1 MNEPPVEL
9 RPTEEVAELA
19 AEVVDRFR
27 SDIAGVVDGEVHHV
41 GASAMPF
48 GHTKGDVDV
57 NLRVAGA
64 TLPEAVSALGSRYA
78 VAQPENW
85 TATFVSFTS
94 DAYELPFGIQVTVV
108 GSRDDVLLALHEHIR
123 SSPDL
128 VQAYD
133 EVKLA
138 AAPQGRTAY
147 WEAKNAF
154 LQGLLHEIR

>member
-1 MNEPPVEL
+1 MKEPPVEL
-9 RPTEEVAELA
+9 RPVEEVAALA

-27 SDIAGVVDGEVHHV
+27 SDISGVVEGEVHHV
-41 GASAMPF
+41 GATAMPF

-64 TLPEAVSALGSRYA
+64 TLSQAVSALESRYL
-78 VAQPENW
+78 VAQSENW

-94 DAYELPFGIQVTVV
+94 HEYELPFGIQVTVV

-133 EVKLA
+133 HVKLA

-154 LQGLLHEIR
+154 LQGLLTEIR